1 VITGVTDIKTG
12 DDLKVFP
19 NPADNYITISNP
31 SNIKIKKI
39 ELIDFSGRI
48 VQMWDATEC
57 AGNTLNIQHI
67 SPGIYLLKAE
77 TDAGIKTEKLVVQ

>member
-1 VITGVTDIKTG
+1 
-12 DDLKVFP
+12 
-19 NPADNYITISNP
+19 
-31 SNIKIKKI
+31 
-39 ELIDFSGRI
+39 
-48 VQMWDATEC
+48 MWDATEC